1 MAASLTARDGRTR
14 GPRTWASW
22 TTSPCQCASSAS
34 YATLERTRE
43 EETERFNV
51 PVHQRTC
58 TSHALH
64 ILDASPRRPSPS
76 SSTSADHDRSRMRR
90 RHSGMPIAYTLRPDT
105 CVTRNMMGSSTKVD
119 SSVTTHFGSAVPSQP
134 RTAHFCPA
142 THVSLPPRVFG
153 ISQEYGCTNVLDK

>member
-1 MAASLTARDGRTR
+1 MMAASLTAKERHTR

-105 CVTRNMMGSSTKVD
+105 CVTRNMAWALPQRLTLQSPPTL
-119 SSVTTHFGSAVPSQP
+119 ALW
-134 RTAHFCPA
+134 FCL
-142 THVSLPPRVFG
+142 SLFFFCCCCCFVV
-153 ISQEYGCTNVLDK
+153 C